1 VSIGTIYNNST
12 DCVVAIADIYSQAN
26 CLEIC
31 PFSAEYLISG
41 FDNGHINFY
50 SRSVEKPLM
59 VLSNKDTLEGR
70 CKIHFIQWSHNRPLI
85 FYTKDVTNTI
95 HVWNL
100 KVSDMFPIYS
110 VPFKE
115 NIVTMKL
122 SPVISDNDGAP
133 EKTYMVSRL
142 TCWTGQQ
149 CDCF

>member
-12 DCVVAIADIYSQAN
+12 NCVVAIADIDSQAN

-70 CKIHFIQWSHNRPLI
+70 CKIQIIQWSHNRPLI

-115 NIVTMKL
+115 NIVTMRL

-133 EKTYMVSRL
+133 EKTYMVSRS
-142 TCWTGQQ
+142 TGWTGQQ
-149 CDCF
+149 YDCF